1 MTKDELKLKLKSA
14 RDCQKLLEKDFD
26 ERQRLRNLAE
36 RMTPV
41 YSNAPR
47 NRSAKNQDGKIVDLV
62 EYDAII
68 ADDMNKLVQA
78 LAEARAII
86 NYAGNDRLC
95 LILRMRYLNYYSWS
109 KIASELNY
117 TIKHVEKLHSV
128 AINQILQNMR

>member
-14 RDCQKLLEKDFD
+14 RDCQKLLENDFD

-41 YSNAPR
+41 YGNAPR
-47 NRSAKNQDGKIVDLV
+47 NRSAKNQDGKILDLV
-62 EYDAII
+62 EYEAII
-68 ADDMNKLVQA
+68 TDDMNKLVQA
-78 LAEARAII
+78 LAEVRAII

-95 LILRMRYLNYYSWS
+95 LVLRMRYLNYYSWS

-117 TIKHVEKLHSV
+117 DIKHVERLHRI
-128 AINQILQNMR
+128 AINNILQNMR